1 MGMGMNYNKW
11 VDYNWIALSRNYNN
25 RNISSSFDKFCGYI
39 YMGII
44 NGCWLPEE
52 YTKGIL

>member
-11 VDYNWIALSRNYNN
+11 VETNYLQLSHNYNN
-25 RNISSSFDKFCGYI
+25 RDISSSFDEFCGYI

-44 NGCWLPEE
+44 NKCWLPVE
-52 YTKGIL
+52 YTNGLK